1 MNIKLS
7 KNGSTIKIKKSNKGK
22 FTEYCEGKVTD
33 ECISRAKKSKSLK
46 IRKRAI
52 FAENARTW
60 KHQFGGSIIDRLED
74 QRESINTVI
83 KNPGKTKMMYPK
95 SNANFIKR
103 LKGPNRQTLPNN
115 VSINEVKTHKLSYS
129 GTDQGDLVFPEVQEI
144 NGKLIDLGKKAYKSA
159 IINKDYI
166 IVPDGEYFT
175 TQYKKYYP
183 TFKHQFGG
191 TIEVKGNAKTYN
203 KIAGIGSTVL
213 STVGNAI
220 TAGKTQSAMNK
231 ANELNRQ
238 LDNQQQLL
246 DISTANAEALNLQQN
261 SANSSYTNGIYKDIY
276 NLQQQIQLNYNN
288 PSVVRQLTNQ
298 LNAKQNLLNNQIT
311 LAGTTDTTAQQKLVD
326 NLKGQT
332 QNAYQDV
339 QSSSNSGNLLSTA
352 GSLLSNISFK
362 NKDNTIGTSIDTKTF
377 NQNQNNIVDQ
387 SKNMLQRKGILNK
400 YSTLNTPKF
409 EITQPSKISSF
420 NIGGNQ

>member
-52 FAENARTW
+52 FADNARTW
-60 KHQFGGSIIDRLED
+60 
-74 QRESINTVI
+74 
-83 KNPGKTKMMYPK
+83 
-95 SNANFIKR
+95 
-103 LKGPNRQTLPNN
+103 
-115 VSINEVKTHKLSYS
+115 
-129 GTDQGDLVFPEVQEI
+129 
-144 NGKLIDLGKKAYKSA
+144 
-159 IINKDYI
+159 
-166 IVPDGEYFT
+166 
-175 TQYKKYYP
+175 
-183 TFKHQFGG
+183 KHQFGG
-191 TIEVKGNAKTYN
+191 TIEVKGNAETYN

-238 LDNQQQLL
+238 LDSQQQLL

-339 QSSSNSGNLLSTA
+339 QSSSESENLFNTV
-352 GSLLSNISFK
+352 GSLMSNISFK
-362 NKDNTIGTSIDTKTF
+362 NKAASTNIKAFSNMLDQQAKTF
-377 NQNQNNIVDQ
+377 NQKMNNIVDQ
-387 SKNMLQRKGILNK
+387 SRNMLQIKGILPK
-400 YSTLNTPKF
+400 YSTLDTPKF
-409 EITQPSKISSF
+409 EITQPSFTSKTSSF
-420 NIGGNQ
+420 NLGGI

>member
-60 KHQFGGSIIDRLED
+60 KHQFGG
-74 QRESINTVI
+74 
-83 KNPGKTKMMYPK
+83 
-95 SNANFIKR
+95 
-103 LKGPNRQTLPNN
+103 
-115 VSINEVKTHKLSYS
+115 
-129 GTDQGDLVFPEVQEI
+129 
-144 NGKLIDLGKKAYKSA
+144 
-159 IINKDYI
+159 
-166 IVPDGEYFT
+166 
-175 TQYKKYYP
+175 
-183 TFKHQFGG
+183 

-238 LDNQQQLL
+238 LNNQQQLL
-246 DISTANAEALNLQQN
+246 DISTANAEALKLQQD
-261 SANSSYTNGIYKDIY
+261 STNSSYTNGIYKDIY

-339 QSSSNSGNLLSTA
+339 QSSSKSENLLSTA

-362 NKDNTIGTSIDTKTF
+362 NKANTIGTSIDTKTF

-387 SKNMLQRKGILNK
+387 TKNMLQIKGILNK

-420 NIGGNQ
+420 